1 MEKSNPIISLV
12 DADLDGIGNKARR
25 LASLMQHDPALFSV
39 PAGLVLLPDFDTTK
53 HASDLTA
60 ALEPLGKGL
69 FAVRSCGLDEDGANE
84 SMAGKFHT
92 ELFVPTSEMIGAIDK
107 VRQSYGTSLDTS
119 AVLIQQMVE
128 PDFAGVLFTRSPEN
142 HGLASCEYS
151 EGTADAV
158 VSGLIEPT
166 RVDYGRW
173 TGNIYPPQ
181 KELKEMLS
189 LLFLVG
195 LVIEIRMGQPQD
207 IEWAYIKKHNTLYI
221 LQSRDI
227 TSQLYDTHI
236 ALEQEKW
243 ANIASSCKIGKKGL
257 TVFKNAAVREVV
269 VSPTRLTRS
278 FVERIYAPTGSLGK
292 SLDLLGLPYPTV
304 TVPYVSSIFGKL
316 YENAEVE
323 KQLFG
328 FRPKL
333 LWANRKIK
341 KKLDKNPTSYLD
353 WLTNSIEN
361 FPDYPVDL
369 QKDVNSVQD
378 CAKGVIEGVRVFLED
393 VYPIAY
399 AATLLAQFAGEDNDE
414 ASLTSQMMRDLSR
427 LHHTGNMPEFVGKW
441 GLRSAND
448 YELSEPRFCE
458 SPEAAMLYAEKFS
471 DFPWEE
477 VKCGS
482 GFIHLKELAKDRAIQ
497 WLYSLRLHIL
507 KLESILQLEAGLI
520 YSLDLDIFNAL
531 AEKRLQPEDISALC
545 VENQLAE
552 EKWSTISLG
561 DELSIQTIELL
572 QKSGEKQTGLH
583 GKMVSTRIGFKG
595 KARHVKTIHSEDI
608 EENVILIA
616 EHLTPELVG
625 LFPGTAGCLVDMG
638 GALSHAAIVAR
649 ELDYPILVLAGC
661 SSTICDGDFVEV
673 GAEGAITITR

>member
-1 MEKSNPIISLV
+1 MEKSNQIISLV

-25 LASLMQHDPALFSV
+25 LASLMQHDPSLFSV
-39 PAGLVLLPDFDTTK
+39 PSGLVLLPDFDTIR
-53 HASDLTA
+53 HAKDLTT
-60 ALEPLGKGL
+60 ALEPLEKGL

-92 ELFVPTSEMIGAIDK
+92 ELFISTSEMIGAINK
-107 VRQSYGTSLDTS
+107 VRQSYGSSLATS
-119 AVLIQQMVE
+119 AVLIQQMVA
-128 PDFAGVLFTRSPEN
+128 PDYAGVLFTRSPEN

-158 VSGLIEPT
+158 VSGQVEPT

-181 KELKEMLS
+181 KELKDMLS

-195 LVIEIRMGQPQD
+195 LIIETKMGHPQD
-207 IEWAYIKKHNTLYI
+207 IEWAYIKKNHTLYI

-236 ALEQEKW
+236 AEEQEKW
-243 ANIASSCKIGKKGL
+243 ATIASSGKIGKKGL
-257 TVFKNAAVREVV
+257 TIFKNAAVREVV

-278 FVERIYAPTGSLGK
+278 FVERLYAPTGSLGK

-333 LWANRKIK
+333 LWANRKVK
-341 KKLDKNPTSYLD
+341 KKLDKNPAFYLD
-353 WLTNSIEN
+353 WLNNSIAN
-361 FPDYPVDL
+361 FPDYPIDL
-369 QKDVNSVQD
+369 QKDATSVQD
-378 CAKGVIEGVRVFLED
+378 CAEGVIEGVRVFLED

-399 AATLLAQFAGEDNDE
+399 AATLLAQFAGEKTDE
-414 ASLTSQMMRDLSR
+414 ASLTSQMVRDLSR
-427 LHHTGNMPEFVGKW
+427 LHHTGNMQDFISTW

-458 SPEAAMLYAEKFS
+458 SPEATMLYAAKFS

-477 VKCGS
+477 VECGN
-482 GFIHLKELAKDRAIQ
+482 GFTHLKELAKDRAIQ

-507 KLESILQLEAGLI
+507 KLEKSLQLEAGFI

-531 AEKRLQPEDISALC
+531 AENRLQPEAIPALC

-552 EKWSTISLG
+552 DKWATTSLG
-561 DELSIQTIELL
+561 DDLSIQTIELL
-572 QKSGEKQTGLH
+572 QKLGEKQTGLY
-583 GKMVSTRIGFKG
+583 GKMVSTRVGFKG
-595 KARHVKTIHSEDI
+595 KAHHVGTAYSEDI
-608 EENVILIA
+608 PENVILIA

-625 LFPGTAGCLVDMG
+625 LFPGTSGCLTDMG

-649 ELDYPILVLAGC
+649 ELDFPILVLAGC
-661 SSTICDGDFVEV
+661 SSTIREGDLIEV
-673 GAEGAITITR
+673 SAEGAITITR